1 MALVTALDR
10 AKQYLILP
18 VLVGEQETRTDNA
31 LIPATAL
38 FEQRYRRYI
47 QLQYMDFNFDSS
59 GVEKIDDDFVRVQL
73 TKKLVRN
80 MRAGF
85 ALRVETGNYTGV
97 YSVVSVNH
105 TDYTIVIEAEYYNE
119 VITFSNDEL
128 QLYTDALAWYV
139 CGFVTL
145 TQQEI
150 KERKIMI
157 TSTQSGEC
165 SSTQYDQSTIR
176 NFRNDRFKDGDRLL
190 ISRHYQSIT

>member
-105 TDYTIVIEAEYYNE
+105 TDYTIVIEAEYYDE